1 MRSRW
6 NGAMFGIGETPVR
19 FLRVCILLGLAS
31 AVAFAQRGGGRGGGG
46 GGGFH
51 GGGGGGGFHG
61 GSIGGGFRGG
71 GYGGGGFRGGGYGGG
86 FRGGYGGG
94 FGRGF
99 GGGYGRGFGYGRFGY
114 GRFGY
119 GFGLGLGLGY
129 WGYGYPYYGGYP
141 GYYGYSYPYDY
152 SSYPYSYSYSSPAYD
167 SGPVVEQNYY
177 STPPASPPVVR
188 DYPPASQSGETIYL
202 IAFKDH
208 RITAVK
214 AYWLEGDT
222 LHYVTREGQHQQV
235 AFGTID
241 RAFSEQL
248 NRDRRVPFQLPR

>member
-1 MRSRW
+1 MK
-6 NGAMFGIGETPVR
+6 
-19 FLRVCILLGLAS
+19 FLRVCLFLGLAS
-31 AVAFAQRGGGRGGGG
+31 AVAFAQRGGSRGGG

-51 GGGGGGGFHG
+51 GGGGGGGFRG
-61 GSIGGGFRGG
+61 GSVGGFRGGGYGGGGFRGGGYAGGGFRGG

-86 FRGGYGGG
+86 Y
-94 FGRGF
+94 GRGF
-99 GGGYGRGFGYGRFGY
+99 GGGYGRGFGRGYGY

-129 WGYGYPYYGGYP
+129 WGYGYPYYWGYP
-141 GYYGYSYPYDY
+141 GYYGYSYPYAYSYPYDY
-152 SSYPYSYSYSSPAYD
+152 SSYGYPAYD

-177 STPPASPPVVR
+177 GTVPASPPVVR
-188 DYPPASQSGETIYL
+188 EYPPSSQQSGETIYL
-202 IAFKDH
+202 IAFRDH

-214 AYWLEGDT
+214 AYWAEGDM
-222 LHYVTREGQHQQV
+222 LHYVTREGEHTQV
-235 AFGTID
+235 PFDTID